1 MNEKLHKLLAKS
13 GYGSRRDIEELI
25 RQKRI
30 SIDGNIAPIGA
41 RVDSKSSI
49 IRIDGR
55 IVKIVNEDEE
65 ICRVIAYNKPEG
77 QISTLK
83 DKNGRPSV
91 FDRLPRLDKGRWIA
105 VGRLDINTA
114 GLLLF
119 TNDGELSNGLLQ
131 PNQKIEKEYMV
142 RVFGNI
148 DESKIRNLV
157 NGIKIDGEVLRFEDV
172 VYAGGEGM
180 NHTFYVM
187 IRDGKNK
194 SVKLLWESQELTVS
208 RIKRVR
214 FGEIFLTKDMPKG
227 AWKELDLKSI
237 NYLRE
242 LVGLPQEKNT
252 LIVPDLKRGKSK
264 VQKIK
269 KAVRRYENKLI
280 KDSNSF
286 KSSTRS
292 KLRHKK

>member
-1 MNEKLHKLLAKS
+1 MILNIGTGAQDANR
-13 GYGSRRDIEELI
+13 GGAI
-25 RQKRI
+25 QK
-30 SIDGNIAPIGA
+30 AAIGA
-41 RVDSKSSI
+41 KHI
-49 IRIDGR
+49 HQ
-55 IVKIVNEDEE
+55 K
-65 ICRVIAYNKPEG
+65 
-77 QISTLK
+77 
-83 DKNGRPSV
+83 
-91 FDRLPRLDKGRWIA
+91 
-105 VGRLDINTA
+105 
-114 GLLLF
+114 LF
-119 TNDGELSNGLLQ
+119 L
-131 PNQKIEKEYMV
+131 
-142 RVFGNI
+142 R
-148 DESKIRNLV
+148 
-157 NGIKIDGEVLRFEDV
+157 KIDGEVLRFEDV

-194 SVKLLWESQELTVS
+194 SVKLLWESQEVTVS

-269 KAVRRYENKLI
+269 KAVRRYENKLV
-280 KDSNSF
+280 KDSSSF